1 MRVHLDTHN
10 SPGIHTGVPICS
22 GFESHAFILCPKPT
36 WKTNKHHKMNPE
48 QFIDAA
54 AEVVDLHLAEGI
66 KELKAELIKV
76 RSGGVAFT

>member
-1 MRVHLDTHN
+1 
-10 SPGIHTGVPICS
+10 VP
-22 GFESHAFILCPKPT
+22 E
-36 WKTNKHHKMNPE
+36 TNLETNEHHKMNPE